1 MREVYVAASLL
12 WLSLAEA
19 HLPDRWDMT
28 DRVFVLVGAAV
39 ILFASRATRRRQ
51 ILMNAAVTY
60 MKPIPAR
67 NPPITGGENSAAW
80 RSGFWRSI

>member
-39 ILFASRATRRRQ
+39 ILFAPRGRPD
-51 ILMNAAVTY
+51 AV
-60 MKPIPAR
+60 K
-67 NPPITGGENSAAW
+67 S
-80 RSGFWRSI
+80 